1 MRKVISACR
10 SWITVSLAV
19 INLLGLLAVFRSLR
33 RSELGAR
40 F

>member
-10 SWITVSLAV
+10 SRITVSLAV
-19 INLLGLLAVFRSLR
+19 INLLGLLAVFRSLCCGD
-33 RSELGAR
+33 LGAR